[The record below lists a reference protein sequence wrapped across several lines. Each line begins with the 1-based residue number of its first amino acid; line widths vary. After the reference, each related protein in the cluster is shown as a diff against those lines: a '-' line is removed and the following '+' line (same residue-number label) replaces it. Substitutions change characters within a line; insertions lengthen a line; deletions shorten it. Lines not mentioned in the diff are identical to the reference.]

1 MKKANLIFL
10 GSPAFAVPALQLLI
24 ESGDYTPVAV
34 ITQPDKPAG
43 RKMQLT
49 ATPVKE
55 LAEQHHI
62 PCYQPEDVNAPE
74 FVQQMRDLHPDLL
87 ITVAYGEK
95 LRKPLRETARLGAV
109 NLHPSLLPELR
120 GAAPVP
126 FALCDGLTQTGIT
139 IFKLVSRMDAG
150 PIYLQKP
157 YYIFPSENAT
167 ELLERFSHIG
177 AGQLLAWLE
186 GFLSAPYEPVPQE
199 ETRAT
204 YCRKIVKE
212 DCRIDW
218 TLPAIQ
224 IYNRILALALTPGAY
239 TVLRDSPLKIL
250 ASEVLPQTSDHV
262 SNTVISEQSGIHSP
276 QPGTVTALLK
286 NTGFVVQ
293 TGAHS
298 LLIQTVQPAGKK
310 PMSAW
315 AYHLGSK
322 INIGERLL

>member
-55 LAEQHHI
+55 LAVQHHI
-62 PCYQPEDVNAPE
+62 PCLQPEDVNAPE
-74 FVQQMRDLHPDLL
+74 FVQQVRDLQPDLL
-87 ITVAYGEK
+87 ITVAYGAK

-126 FALCDGLTQTGIT
+126 FALWDGMTHTGIT
-139 IFKLVSRMDAG
+139 IFRLASRMDAG
-150 PIYLQKP
+150 PVYHQKP
-157 YYIFPSENAT
+157 YYIFPDENAT
-167 ELLERFSHIG
+167 DLLERLSRIG
-177 AGQLLAWLE
+177 AMQLLSWLE
-186 GFLSAPYEPVPQE
+186 SWLPAPTEPTPQDE
-199 ETRAT
+199 SKAT
-204 YCRKIVKE
+204 YCRKLSKE

-218 TLPAIQ
+218 SLPASQ
-224 IYNRILALALTPGAY
+224 IHNQIMALAQTPGAY
-239 TVLRDSPLKIL
+239 TLWQDYPLKIL
-250 ASEVLPQTSDHV
+250 ASEVLLAPA
-262 SNTVISEQSGIHSP
+262 TVIPAQAGIQSP
-276 QPGTVTALLK
+276 QPGTVTALHK

-293 TGAHS
+293 TGDIS
-298 LLIQTVQPAGKK
+298 LLIHSVQPAGKK

-315 AYHLGSK
+315 AFHLGSR
-322 INIGERLL
+322 ISIGERLL